1 LKAHDPDFPL
11 SKQLAPLVDLP
22 NAVADGYGLVQPVKR
37 YGFVGEGG
45 MTYLLWR
52 GALVAASLA
61 LLEGVTIGAALAQDA
76 RIGEASSVQNQVTRV
91 RGDGGQALSPGQSV
105 FRNETIATAVASSA
119 RLTFVDQT
127 NLSIGPSSR
136 VVLNRFVFAGETSA
150 QALVV
155 NLTRGAFRFSSGAL
169 DKRAYRI
176 ETPVATIGVR
186 GTVLDIRSEQVRT
199 VVTLVNG
206 QAQACTRSGR
216 QCAQLLSP
224 GDSVVIDSTGAR
236 RTNVGFSFAQFCGS
250 NPSLCG
256 SGGTQLAQTLDALCG
271 R

>member
-1 LKAHDPDFPL
+1 MLRSLF
-11 SKQLAPLVDLP
+11 
-22 NAVADGYGLVQPVKR
+22 
-37 YGFVGEGG
+37 
-45 MTYLLWR
+45 
-52 GALVAASLA
+52 SLA
-61 LLEGVTIGAALAQDA
+61 FFGATIAWGVTPTIAQEA

-91 RGDGGQALSPGQSV
+91 RGQGGQSIAIGEAV
-105 FRNETIATAVASSA
+105 FRNETVATAVASSA
-119 RLTFVDQT
+119 KLTFLDQT

-136 VVLNRFVFAGETSA
+136 VVLNRFVYSGDASA
-150 QALVV
+150 QALAV
-155 NLTRGAFRFSSGAL
+155 NLARGAFRFTSGAF

-186 GTVLDIRSEQVRT
+186 GTVLDINSTQGRT

-216 QCAQLLSP
+216 QCAQLLNP
-224 GDSVVIDSTGAR
+224 GDSVVIDSSGAR
-236 RTNVGFSFAQFCGS
+236 RTNTGFSFAQFCGA

-256 SGGTQLAQTLDALCG
+256 SGGTQLAQFVDALCG

>member
-1 LKAHDPDFPL
+1 MLRFVQSL
-11 SKQLAPLVDLP
+11 F
-22 NAVADGYGLVQPVKR
+22 GL
-37 YGFVGEGG
+37 
-45 MTYLLWR
+45 
-52 GALVAASLA
+52 
-61 LLEGVTIGAALAQDA
+61 AALCASFVSTTAPAIAQDA

-91 RGDGGQALSPGQSV
+91 RGQGGQPIAPGASV

-119 RLTFVDQT
+119 RLTFLDQT

-136 VVLNRFVFAGETSA
+136 VVLNRFVYAGDTSA
-150 QALVV
+150 QALSV
-155 NLTRGAFRFSSGAL
+155 NLARGAFRFSSGAL

-186 GTVLDIRSEQVRT
+186 GTVLDISSTQGRT

-216 QCAQLLSP
+216 QCAQLLNL
-224 GDSVVIDSTGAR
+224 GDSVVIDSAGAR
-236 RTNVGFSFAQFCGS
+236 RTNAGFSFAQFCGG
-250 NPSLCG
+250 NPTLCG
-256 SGGTQLAQTLDALCG
+256 SGATQFAQAGDALCG